1 MTEEY
6 SFTYT
11 SDTGVT
17 VTRQFEAD
25 DIHELAYN
33 MLEFVRNSGYDHI
46 DMLEMSTPEGR
57 LYRAETL

>member
-11 SDTGVT
+11 SSTGVT

-33 MLEFVRNSGYDHI
+33 MLEFVRNSGYDYI
-46 DMLEMSTPEGR
+46 DMLEMSTPEGS
-57 LYRAETL
+57 LYRAETM